1 MAMKQPLKSSKPR
14 TRRSS
19 SDGVDVGLGFSSTP
33 KKMDKAVYNY
43 FKQKGYSEQSAAYSK
58 GKSPS
63 AGTRSTPKPDPVFH
77 KTDKLRSKLTGQKS
91 RPISPQV
98 RDSGKFAGYK
108 KANAANVAGKTR
120 AAAKKN
126 AKNRY

>member
-1 MAMKQPLKSSKPR
+1 MAMKQPRKSSKPR
-14 TRRSS
+14 TRQSS
-19 SDGVDVGLGFSSTP
+19 SDGVDIGLGKVATR
-33 KKMDKAVYNY
+33 KEREKAIYNY

-63 AGTRSTPKPDPVFH
+63 AGTRSTPKPDPKWH
-77 KTDKLRSKLTGQKS
+77 KTDKLRSKLGLQKS
-91 RPISPQV
+91 GYMTPEI